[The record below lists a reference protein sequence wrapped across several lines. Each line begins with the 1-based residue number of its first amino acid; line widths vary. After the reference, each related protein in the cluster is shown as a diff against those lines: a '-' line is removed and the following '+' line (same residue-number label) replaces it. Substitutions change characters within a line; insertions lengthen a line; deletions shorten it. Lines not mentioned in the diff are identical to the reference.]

1 MIAKYENVELCQ
13 DERPVLTDINLEINE
28 AEFIYILGEV
38 GSGKTSLLKSLY
50 GELGIAKGQAT
61 VLDFDMNRMKPRK
74 LPKLRRQLGIVFQ
87 DFQLLRDRTVDA
99 NLNFVLRATG
109 WSKKT
114 DREAR
119 IIEVLEQVGLPD
131 KTRHMPYE
139 LSGGEQQRVCI
150 ARALLNKPRLL
161 LADEPTANLDAD
173 NGAKVMELLN
183 SIREQGTTIVMS
195 THNELWPHR
204 FPGIVWRCREG
215 KVVVESSEAPD
226 LLTRAPQDEAQDAA
240 EEPIEVK
247 PEKSEA

>member
-1 MIAKYENVELCQ
+1 MIARYENVGLCQ

-87 DFQLLRDRTVDA
+87 DFQLLRDRTVAA

-131 KTRHMPYE
+131 KTRHAPYE

-150 ARALLNKPRLL
+150 ARALILQPELVVCDESVSALDVSVQAQVLNLL
-161 LADEPTANLDAD
+161 NDLKRQHHYTYLFITHDLSVVKFLSDRIMVMQQGRIVESGTADEVFSNPQTDYTRT
-173 NGAKVMELLN
+173 LL
-183 SIREQGTTIVMS
+183 
-195 THNELWPHR
+195 
-204 FPGIVWRCREG
+204 
-215 KVVVESSEAPD
+215 EAIP
-226 LLTRAPQDEAQDAA
+226 R
-240 EEPIEVK
+240 IK
-247 PEKSEA
+247 